1 MKKLLTTLW
10 ILLIACFLCL
20 IINFSANEMM
30 IKDYNSGNYTENKL
44 AFLGFLEPYI
54 SYYNKGNV
62 SYKQGNYNAAIEAYQ
77 TALEKHPSEQR
88 ECMIR
93 INLVLSMVAPIDP
106 AELTADQIA
115 ETIQLLEDAKQ
126 ILYTHGCATE
136 DGHGHNQDAQQLKE
150 DIDRFEEELK
160 QMQAGQP
167 ENDTNS
173 TEPEQ
178 TSEPDDEN
186 SQDIQKQFEELQKQS
201 QEERTEG
208 LSEIEKLE
216 NFDFYQGQKW

>member
-1 MKKLLTTLW
+1 MKKIFTTLW
-10 ILLIACFLCL
+10 FFLIACFLCL
-20 IINFSANEMM
+20 IINFLTNELM
-30 IKDYNSGNYTENKL
+30 IKDYKAGNYTENKL

-54 SYYNKGNV
+54 SCYNKGNAA
-62 SYKQGNYNAAIEAYQ
+62 YKQGDYDAAIEAYQ
-77 TALEKHPSEQR
+77 NALEKHPSEQR
-88 ECMIR
+88 ECLIR

-106 AELTADQIA
+106 AELTADEIA

-126 ILYTHGCATE
+126 ILYAHGCAAE
-136 DGHGHNQDAQQLKE
+136 DGTGHNQDAQTLKE

-160 QMQAGQP
+160 QMLTSRP
-167 ENDTNS
+167 ENDTSS

-178 TSEPDDEN
+178 TSEPEEAN
-186 SQDIQKQFEELQKQS
+186 SQDIQKQLEEIQKQS

-208 LSEIEKLE
+208 LSEIEKME